1 MPSRTVTRQDATLLE
16 YIATPPSF
24 DVVQRWR
31 SESGVPLAHILVG
44 RGVCGTLRSLAGTMT
59 RRQFI
64 TLVMTTDISGMTAV
78 HHLINCPPAASRE
91 MVAVLGKCAGALIF
105 RRATCGIFG
114 RNIAHYAVMHVR
126 PDLCRLPRVRQ
137 LVSCGDDD
145 GMSPLLLAI
154 VSDDY
159 ATMSVF
165 LDHLAESNDDVA
177 SLLCSDNRG
186 VSALE
191 LAILRNACQTIR
203 GILKRAI
210 DRHQHEIIDRF
221 KQLIPMVIA
230 MGRADECPELIR
242 LLLSDST
249 MSFVLGR
256 RSGDWESTTVHHAV
270 SLGHVHVLRAIYES
284 DSEELRETVYASV
297 RRLTSEPEWH
307 FDVASIACEAG
318 EVVVVQQLAAWAR
331 AGDRRMAAMLRR
343 TSIVSAAARCATP
356 QIISVIHDACP
367 ISLPSARAA
376 VEAVAKYG
384 YASVMQWLYKTFP
397 HAVRPHRDRAHL
409 PQGNLAQIAAAHDNV
424 DITQWLFRTAPGDPD
439 LQRLIDCFS
448 DGRHPLWVALM
459 AGAHETARVI
469 ARSIRTQPD
478 DIIPVST
485 GSHRQIVVMLP
496 NEPLSPVE
504 YCFMQALVS
513 DDTAQRYAQGGATN
527 AMFHEAATFAKTA
540 SVLYSAPTEPRPWR
554 VEIHTEPTSRTLRAL
569 GIDILTNVND
579 DSQKT
584 ILRQTIEQ
592 HGDIHASR
600 PLIMNV
606 RPRGDVLETMYEI
619 LNWGPYV
626 HCWDV
631 HYQEE
636 GASVAHGPG
645 VVRDLCRRAFLEAS
659 RGAEGVLR
667 QLPDGTCFPRAEV
680 QNQHHLF
687 VVARII
693 RMCIER
699 HEELPV
705 PVNGVLVRYL
715 CGFDVDAEAE
725 LRLLDPDMH
734 RNMYEWLRDVGE
746 DEYALVAEDWTY
758 TTHDGVALVPRGD
771 TIPVRYADRMTY
783 ARLYA
788 RFETR
793 ERCRREL
800 ETMRMAFSRGVD
812 PPHRVPDVMR
822 SDTVVRI
829 LNGRT
834 RYTWSELRACG
845 AVACNVPMRL
855 LRWLDRWCGHDPE
868 RAAWVVWFATGT
880 RILPTDAKT
889 TVLTVCMDD
898 RPTWGL
904 PRAQTCFRKLF
915 LPGYSGAADLAR
927 GMDTARAGDASAIDD
942 RPNESTTDTVSA
954 L

>member
-1 MPSRTVTRQDATLLE
+1 MVWQTVAREDAALLE
-16 YIATPPSF
+16 CVASPPSF
-24 DVVQRWR
+24 DAVRRWR
-31 SESGVPLAHILVG
+31 SEHGVPLAHILVG
-44 RGVCGTLRSLAGTMT
+44 RGACDTLRRLAGNMP
-59 RRQFI
+59 RRQFV
-64 TLVMTTDISGMTAV
+64 TLLMTTDISGMTAV
-78 HHLINCPPAASRE
+78 HHLIHCPPAASRE
-91 MVAVLGKCAGALIF
+91 MVAALGRIAGALVF

-114 RNIAHYAVMHVR
+114 RNIAHYAIMHGR
-126 PDLCRLPRVRQ
+126 PDLCRLHRVHQ
-137 LVSCGDDD
+137 LALCCDDD
-145 GMSPLLLAI
+145 GVSPLVLAI
-154 VSDDY
+154 VSDDH
-159 ATMSVF
+159 AAMSTL
-165 LDHLAESNDDVA
+165 LDHLAKSDDDVA
-177 SLLCSDNRG
+177 PLLCSGHRG

-191 LAILRNACQTIR
+191 LAIMRNTCDTIC
-203 GILKRAI
+203 GILRRAI
-210 DRHQHEIIDRF
+210 ERDQHEIIGRF
-221 KQLIPMVIA
+221 KQLVPMVIA
-230 MGRADECPELIR
+230 MGRADGCPEIIR
-242 LLLSDST
+242 MLLADPAMST
-249 MSFVLGR
+249 VLGR
-256 RSGDWESTTVHHAV
+256 RSGDWGSTAVHHAV
-270 SLGHVHVLRAIYES
+270 SLGHIHVLRAIYET
-284 DSEELRETVYASV
+284 DDAELRETVYVSV
-297 RRLTSEPEWH
+297 RRLSAEPAWH
-307 FDVASIACEAG
+307 FDIASIACEGGDVAI
-318 EVVVVQQLAAWAR
+318 VQQLAAWAR
-331 AGDRRMAAMLRR
+331 AGDRRIAAMLRG
-343 TSIVSAAARCATP
+343 TAIVTAAARCTTP
-356 QIISVIHDACP
+356 RILSAIHDVCP
-367 ISLPSARAA
+367 VSLPSARAA

-384 YASVMQWLYKTFP
+384 YASVMHWLYETFP

-424 DITQWLFRTAPGDPD
+424 DIAEWLFRTAPADPE
-439 LQRLIDCFS
+439 LQGLVDGFG

-469 ARSIRTQPD
+469 ARNISAQPD

-485 GSHRQIVVMLP
+485 ESHHHIVVMFP
-496 NEPLSPVE
+496 GFPLSPVE

-513 DDTAQRYAQGGATN
+513 DDTAHRYAEGGRSAN
-527 AMFHEAATFAKTA
+527 AILHEAATFATTA
-540 SVLYSAPTEPRPWR
+540 SVLYGAAAERRPWR
-554 VEIHTEPTSRTLRAL
+554 LEIHTEPTSRTLRSL
-569 GIDILTNVND
+569 GIDILANVND

-584 ILRQTIEQ
+584 ILRRTIEQ
-592 HGDIHASR
+592 RGDR
-600 PLIMNV
+600 RGPLIMNV
-606 RPRGDVLETMYEI
+606 RPQGDVLETMYEV

-626 HCWDV
+626 HYWDV

-645 VVRDLCRRAFLEAS
+645 VVRDLCRRAFAEAS
-659 RGAEGVLR
+659 RGADGVLR

-687 VVARII
+687 VIARIV

-734 RNMYEWLRDVGE
+734 RNMYLWLRDVGE

-812 PPHRVPDVMR
+812 PPHRVPEVMR
-822 SDTVVRI
+822 SETVVRI
-829 LNGRT
+829 LNGKA
-834 RYTWSELRACG
+834 RYTWSELRAGG
-845 AVACNVPMRL
+845 AVACDVPMRL

-889 TVLTVCMDD
+889 TVLTVCMDS
-898 RPTWGL
+898 RATWGL

-942 RPNESTTDTVSA
+942 RPNEPTDDSVSA